1 MEDKQLWDKL
11 HQSSEQQLSFTKED
25 RQNVFEQIR
34 KLDDAIPK
42 KVYTVPKKM
51 VPLTVSLFVVG
62 LCLFLFLPSM
72 LQGDGHEGANPN
84 ELTKEPL
91 IPAAKPVVEEDG
103 FVTSLITVKS
113 EEMDNGVYLN
123 LLFTYNQ
130 AKKAMKV
137 ISLSHLTYAPVA
149 ENRDGT
155 TLYDKL
161 LVAYRFGGAENVKA
175 TVSKLVDLPIDY
187 YAVID
192 LKTFSE
198 LIDSVGGIEYDVQQD
213 IRARA
218 ITQVAFDFEQGT
230 HRFSGEEVVAL
241 MMATAEG
248 NQLDENDL
256 LNLINRIVT
265 QVESEISSTQLKQLF
280 SQLEANVSFDQLV
293 ANQTNINVN
302 SLKSISLI
310 EGMIT
315 TSEAIS
321 STERKFYYKLDGE
334 FLDAVLEELTTFD

>member
-1 MEDKQLWDKL
+1 MEDKQLRDKL

-34 KLDDAIPK
+34 KLDDATPK

-62 LCLFLFLPSM
+62 LWLFLFLPSM

-280 SQLEANVSFDQLV
+280 AQLEANVSFDQLV

-310 EGMIT
+310 EGMIP

-321 STERKFYYKLDGE
+321 STERKFYYKLDEE
-334 FLDAVLEELTTFD
+334 FLDAVLEELTTFN